1 MLHLRSHGLLSCPEA
16 HPRVVVLLVRL
27 VVGLRVSDL
36 SLEVVVVLGLVS
48 ADAIPESPLGI
59 GINIHLDNSG
69 TNGVLDV
76 LNRRS
81 GSSVEDKLHG
91 LVVVRADLLL
101 DVLLRVV
108 QDQRLEVNISRG
120 VNSVDISE
128 RGGAGE
134 GTVLN
139 LGELLVRVEDL
150 LGLGVEAG
158 RVDVSVVDTVLLS
171 SGHTKL
177 ELEKNSNLGELLK
190 VRLADADVLLEGL
203 LGKVEH
209 VRAEKRVALL
219 GEVLLGGRK
228 ESIDPREPRLLAMVG
243 VEYNRDIVK
252 LGNLV
257 NVLGS
262 SNGSGDGGLVS
273 IVGEGLSGNELS
285 SSLGKGDHDGS
296 SVLSGGL
303 HAGVDAVGTN
313 NVDSRDGVSC
323 GIRQK
328 MSECQQNGIGKKV
341 RALLLAV
348 EQLHAL
354 NKWHA
359 PCSLAA
365 SRRSTRASPVTTPA
379 LTDAGSLAKV

>member
-1 MLHLRSHGLLSCPEA
+1 MKRMLDFIINMQEYGRFGMKHLRSHGLLSCPEH

-27 VVGLRVSDL
+27 VVSLRVSDL
-36 SLEVVVVLGLVS
+36 TLEVVVVLGLVS
-48 ADAIPESPLGI
+48 ADTIPESPLGI
-59 GINIHLDNSG
+59 GINIHLDNTG

-81 GSSVEDKLHG
+81 GSSVEDKLHR
-91 LVVVRADLLL
+91 LVAVRANLLL

-108 QDQRLEVNISRG
+108 KDDRLEVDISRS
-120 VNSVDISE
+120 VNSVNISE

-158 RVDVSVVDTVLLS
+158 GVDVSVVDTVLLS
-171 SGHTKL
+171 SGHTEL
-177 ELEKNSNLGELLK
+177 ELKKNSNLGEFLK

-203 LGKVEH
+203 LGKVKH
-209 VRAEKRVALL
+209 VRAEKRDTLL

-228 ESIDPREPRLLAMVG
+228 ESIDPRKPRLLAVVG
-243 VEYNRDIVK
+243 VENNRDTVK

-285 SSLGKGDHDGS
+285 STLREGDHDGS

-303 HAGVDAVGTN
+303 HAGVDTVGTN

-323 GIRQK
+323 RIRK
-328 MSECQQNGIGKKV
+328 TSECRMG
-341 RALLLAV
+341 
-348 EQLHAL
+348 
-354 NKWHA
+354 
-359 PCSLAA
+359 
-365 SRRSTRASPVTTPA
+365 
-379 LTDAGSLAKV
+379 